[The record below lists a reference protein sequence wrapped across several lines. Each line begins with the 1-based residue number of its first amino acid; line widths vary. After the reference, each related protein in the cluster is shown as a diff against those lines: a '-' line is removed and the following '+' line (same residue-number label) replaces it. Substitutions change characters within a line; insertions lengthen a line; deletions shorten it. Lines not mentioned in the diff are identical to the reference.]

1 MIFFLLAWLA
11 GYLLAK
17 STRRWGAYALA
28 PVAAVLV
35 TLGTI
40 MLLSIFGSTTDTP
53 EGQKRLLG
61 QALGQGCFSPF
72 VICVFIWLHRFSGRW
87 DEGQATDEEAL
98 VKSLLVHRQ
107 ASYWSVGLIT
117 LSFLGWSG
125 IGLPDV
131 STETTDATQLFK
143 KAEAGDLEARF
154 TLAESYGGRE
164 NFGLRRDATLAADW
178 YRKAA
183 EKGHRE
189 AQFKL
194 GECYFHGQGV
204 SQNHEEAVRWYLK
217 SSQADL
223 AEAQTMLGYCYLNGK
238 GVAINVEEARLWL
251 TKAAAQGD
259 NSAVSL
265 LKELQNKSP
274 SK

>member
-1 MIFFLLAWLA
+1 MLFFLLAWLT

-17 STRRWGAYALA
+17 STRRWGAYALT
-28 PVAAVLV
+28 PVAAVFV
-35 TLGTI
+35 TLGSI
-40 MLLSIFGSTTDTP
+40 VLLSVFGSTTDAQ
-53 EGQKRLLG
+53 EGQKRLMG
-61 QALGQGCFSPF
+61 QALGQGCLSPF
-72 VICVFIWLHRFSGRW
+72 VICVFIWLHRFSSRR

-98 VKSLLVHRQ
+98 AKSLIFHRQ
-107 ASYWSVGLIT
+107 VSYWSVGLIT

-131 STETTDATQLFK
+131 SSETTDATQLLK
-143 KAEAGDLEARF
+143 KAQAGDLEARF

-164 NFGLRRDATLAADW
+164 NFGLKRDPGLAVDW

-204 SQNHEEAVRWYLK
+204 AQNHEEAVRWYLK

-223 AEAQTMLGYCYLNGK
+223 AEAQTMLGYCYMNGK

-251 TKAAAQGD
+251 TKAAGQGD

-265 LKELQNKSP
+265 LKELQNKSS